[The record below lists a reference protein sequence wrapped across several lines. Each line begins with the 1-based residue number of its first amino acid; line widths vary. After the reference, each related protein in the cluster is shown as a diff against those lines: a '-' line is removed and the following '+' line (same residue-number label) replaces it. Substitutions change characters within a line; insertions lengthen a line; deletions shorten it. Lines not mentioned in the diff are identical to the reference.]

1 MFREIEWHTCNSVS
15 SSNSEDGNL
24 RHGHG
29 IDSYGI
35 SVTTLEEV
43 FLRVTGCDSEEV
55 EPVEPGSSF
64 QSDDIIRKRVSC
76 NKLWGSYRR
85 ITGLIA
91 CIIAK
96 GFGII
101 IAALLGFWTFIS
113 FQCCSYCFAS
123 GSTFWVHFKAL
134 YTKRLRMAQRD
145 RKTII
150 FQLLIPA
157 VFLFFGLLLL
167 SLKPHPDQQSVTFT
181 TSYFNPLLG
190 GGGGGG
196 PIPFDL
202 SSQIST
208 EVNLFPKFVI
218 LSNFLFC
225 IFVLQKHI
233 ELLVL
238 LKIIFC
244 RLQIKLKGG
253 GSKGTNQLL
262 ISFLMRRRH

>member
-1 MFREIEWHTCNSVS
+1 MFREIEWHMGNSSS
-15 SSNSEDGNL
+15 SSNSEYDDLNCC
-24 RHGHG
+24 HG

-43 FLRVTGCDSEEV
+43 FLRVTGYGSEEV
-55 EPVEPGSSF
+55 EPVEPGSVF
-64 QSDDIIRKRVSC
+64 HGDDIIPQRVSC
-76 NKLWGSYRR
+76 NKLWGNYKR
-85 ITGLIA
+85 ITGLMA

-101 IAALLGFWTFIS
+101 MAAVLGFWTFIS
-113 FQCCSYCFAS
+113 FQCCSCCFVSRSA
-123 GSTFWVHFKAL
+123 FWVHFKAL

-167 SLKPHPDQQSVTFT
+167 TLKPHPDQLSVTLT

-196 PIPFDL
+196 PIPFYL
-202 SSQIST
+202 SSQISIK
-208 EVNLFPKFVI
+208 VNLFPYSVI
-218 LSNFLFC
+218 LNNF
-225 IFVLQKHI
+225 IFFFAEAH
-233 ELLVL
+233 
-238 LKIIFC
+238 
-244 RLQIKLKGG
+244 
-253 GSKGTNQLL
+253 
-262 ISFLMRRRH
+262 